1 MVERNIITQKQLR
14 KWKKANNLTKQVRSC
29 KPLPITTYDL
39 FWYKPV
45 DIEQ

>member
-1 MVERNIITQKQLR
+1 MSVKPLLPPGY
-14 KWKKANNLTKQVRSC
+14 NNLTKQIKSC
-29 KPLPITTYDL
+29 KPLLVTTYDI